1 MVIKYRE
8 SSSLSRGTIN
18 VMVKV
23 SCIIAAYNEGK
34 RIGEVLNVVSLHPL
48 IDEVIVINDGS
59 TDETSSI
66 IHQFKNIILINQ
78 PRKLGKSRALSKG
91 LQKARGTYLLF
102 LDADLIGLNKHNIT
116 DLISPVIKRQVPL
129 TISLR
134 KNTLWPWKI
143 IGLDYLSGDRM
154 LPASILKNQLDSL
167 ASLDGF
173 GVEVFFNK
181 LIINNFNS
189 LQIVNWKNVSSPYK
203 YKKYGFW
210 KGCRED
216 LRMIEDILKLATP
229 IELIL
234 QIIKLSRLK
243 VKAARS
249 DKFSG
254 NKEISP
260 EGHRLNTAENHNK
273 FSS

>member
-1 MVIKYRE
+1 
-8 SSSLSRGTIN
+8 
-18 VMVKV
+18 MVKV

-34 RIGEVLNVVSLHPL
+34 RIGDVLNVVSFHPL

-66 IHQFKNIILINQ
+66 TRQFKKIILINQ
-78 PRKLGKSRALSKG
+78 PRKLGKSLALSKG

-116 DLISPVIKRQVPL
+116 DLITPVMKGKVSL

-154 LPASILKNQLDSL
+154 LPASILKNQLAAL
-167 ASLDGF
+167 ASLHSF
-173 GVEVFFNK
+173 GVEVFLNK
-181 LIINNFNS
+181 LIIQKCNS
-189 LQIVNWKNVSSPYK
+189 LKIVNWNNVSSPYK

-210 KGCRED
+210 SGCREN
-216 LRMIEDILKLATP
+216 LRMIEDILKLSTP
-229 IELIL
+229 SELIL

-243 VKAARS
+243 VKDARS

-260 EGHRLNTAENHNK
+260 EDHRLNTSENHNK
-273 FSS
+273 FSF